1 MAEGNNLLRDV
12 RQKLARL
19 EDSIMFALFE
29 RAQYCFNSKIYTPG
43 AIKIPSFVVHAGKK
57 DFFTLDYPF
66 TLSVQYF
73 HGSFLDYLLQGTEFL
88 HSTAGRYA
96 HPEEHPFFKDL
107 PSPQIPREKY
117 SQLIESVRKNK
128 LNFNDELLQIYL
140 EAIPRIC
147 KPGDDNEYGSA
158 AIADIACLQA
168 LSRRIH
174 LGACVAEAKFQEAP
188 EEFGRLIRRKNK
200 KRITRELRDEKTEQD
215 ILERVRQ
222 KGKRYGVDPQVIAEF
237 YEKKIIPL
245 TIKDEVAYLM
255 GRVQNG

>member
-96 HPEEHPFFKDL
+96 HPEIVK
-107 PSPQIPREKY
+107 S
-117 SQLIESVRKNK
+117 
-128 LNFNDELLQIYL
+128 
-140 EAIPRIC
+140 
-147 KPGDDNEYGSA
+147 
-158 AIADIACLQA
+158 ADIVTEMLE
-168 LSRRIH
+168 IKH
-174 LGACVAEAKFQEAP
+174 PYQEGVNA
-188 EEFGRLIRRKNK
+188 RKG
-200 KRITRELRDEKTEQD
+200 ID
-215 ILERVRQ
+215 
-222 KGKRYGVDPQVIAEF
+222 F
-237 YEKKIIPL
+237 
-245 TIKDEVAYLM
+245 
-255 GRVQNG
+255 